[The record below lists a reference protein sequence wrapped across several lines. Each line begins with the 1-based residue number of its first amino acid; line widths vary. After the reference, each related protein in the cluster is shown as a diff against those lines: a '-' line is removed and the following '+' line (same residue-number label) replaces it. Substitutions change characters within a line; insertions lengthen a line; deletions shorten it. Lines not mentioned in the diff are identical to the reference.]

1 MFLARVQIIIKEEVT
16 SFIEM
21 NNLFKDLK
29 SIGFS
34 GSRSPS
40 EEAEK
45 ALKELLDLVPSGARI
60 SVGCARGIDAIARNY
75 FQNSNLEVFSVASG
89 EFGTGRAAF
98 ARRSSACVLS
108 VAEDGL
114 LVAVPSSAAPNGVKV
129 GRSFNGKGSGTW
141 GSIAFALGHQRRV
154 LVWCKEVP
162 SWEKVSWERLGNNW
176 WLGVPVVAPSQLSL
190 F

>member
-1 MFLARVQIIIKEEVT
+1 
-16 SFIEM
+16 M

-29 SIGFS
+29 SMGFS

-75 FQNSNLEVFSVASG
+75 FQNSNLEVFSVSSG

-108 VAEDGL
+108 VSENGL
-114 LVAVPSSAAPNGVKV
+114 IVAVPSSAAPVGVKV
-129 GRSFNGKGSGTW
+129 GKSFNGRGSGTW
-141 GSIAFALGHQRRV
+141 GTIAFALGHGRKV
-154 LVWCKEVP
+154 LVWADKVP
-162 SWEKVSWERLGNNW
+162 QWEKVSWEKLENNW
-176 WLGVPVVAPSQLSL
+176 WLGVPVIPPSQLSL

>member
-1 MFLARVQIIIKEEVT
+1 MFLAGVHIIIKEEVT

-21 NNLFKDLK
+21 KDLFKDLK

-40 EEAEK
+40 EEAQE
-45 ALKELLDLVPSGARI
+45 ALKEILDLVPSGVRI
-60 SVGCARGIDAIARNY
+60 SVGCAKGVDAIARDY
-75 FQNSNLEVFSVASG
+75 FRNFNLEVFSVSSG

-114 LVAVPSSAAPNGVKV
+114 LVAVPSSAAPDGVKV
-129 GRSFNGKGSGTW
+129 GKSFNGRGSGTW
-141 GSIAFALGHQRRV
+141 GSIAFALGHQRKV
-154 LVWCKEVP
+154 LVWSHKVP
-162 SWEKVSWERLGNNW
+162 SWEKVSWSKLQDNW
-176 WLGVPVVAPSQLSL
+176 WLGVPVIPPSQLSL

>member
-1 MFLARVQIIIKEEVT
+1 MT
-16 SFIEM
+16 SFIRM
-21 NNLFKDLK
+21 QYLFKDLK

-40 EEAEK
+40 KEAQE
-45 ALKELLDLVPSGARI
+45 ALKELLNLVPKDAKI
-60 SVGCARGIDAIARNY
+60 SVGCAKGVDAIARNY
-75 FQNSNLEVFSVASG
+75 FQNSNLEVFSVSSG

-114 LVAVPSSAAPNGVKV
+114 LVAVPSSVAPVGVKV
-129 GRSFNGKGSGTW
+129 GKSFNGKGSGTW
-141 GSIAFALGHQRRV
+141 GSIAYALGHQRKV
-154 LVWCKEVP
+154 LVWSHKVP
-162 SWEKVSWERLGNNW
+162 SWEKVSWSKLENNW
-176 WLGVPVVAPSQLSL
+176 WLGVPAAVPAQLSL